1 MTLKNIEFL
10 RNKKNLL
17 AFSGGTDS
25 SALFNALVS
34 ENIDFDIIIVNYNTR
49 TTSCEETMFAQD
61 LTTAHNKMCFTKS
74 VLIEKKSNFE
84 KEARDVR
91 YSFFEETIKE
101 YRYDN
106 LITGHNLN
114 DKMEWFLMQ
123 MTRGAGIR
131 ELFGMEPI
139 SAKEIDNTTAKRLEC
154 NEKGI
159 YYNIVRPLI
168 STPKEEIMSYLKL
181 NKLKHFFDK
190 SNEDQK
196 YTRNKFRANYV
207 SKLVSEYST
216 GISKTFDILEKEVDF
231 LDVKLEYIEKT
242 EDYSIVKAEDYNFIA
257 IGSLLLKK
265 YGYVMSGPQRESL
278 HTLCELVVTIGKMP
292 CIISYRSNLIT
303 FTPYVTGVVMTN
315 EFKEKMRKALV
326 HPKHRGYLFMIE
338 NNKNY
343 RRTQSA

>member
-34 ENIDFDIIIVNYNTR
+34 ENIEFDIIIVNYNTR
-49 TTSCEETMFAQD
+49 TTSFEETMFARD

-74 VLIEKKSNFE
+74 VLIEKNSNFE

-91 YSFFEETIKE
+91 HSFFEETIKE

-139 SAKEIDNTTAKRLEC
+139 SAKEIDNT
-154 NEKGI
+154 GI

-168 STPKEEIMSYLKL
+168 ATPKEEIISYLEI
-181 NKLKHFFDK
+181 NKLKHFFDE

-216 GISKTFDILEKEVDF
+216 GISKTFDILEKEVDC

-242 EDYSIVKAEDYNFIA
+242 EDYAVVKAEDYNFVA

-278 HTLCELVVTIGKMP
+278 HTLCELVVTIGEMP
-292 CIISYRSNLIT
+292 CIISYRSNSLT
-303 FTPYVTGVVMTN
+303 FTPYVTGIVMTN

-326 HPKHRGYLFMIE
+326 HPKHRGYLFMIR
-338 NNKNY
+338 NNKKDEK
-343 RRTQSA
+343 